1 MLLLSVQ
8 LFYSVRPVTRLSSQ
22 ISAPGF
28 RDIRD
33 TIIER
38 TIGNGFLIT
47 LFLPVAWLGL
57 LDGTGWTVLVPKQQT
72 WEPPLDNVL
81 ATQRRGA
88 SAMTPDTRAFS
99 SRSSTR
105 TPPAVVRPWRCCSCR
120 KPRNAE
126 QHQVDHSEKSHYS
139 GRSLCNPTRPPP
151 ARRRR
156 SISTSSLKQSSFLVG
171 GQDGLMGSSRIGF
184 WRSFML
190 ASLVGLLFLCQ
201 GVQAGVYE
209 NVFGVEEIL
218 PGELL
223 FDRSAPPSL
232 HMNLEQRDE
241 STYSYEPSTTTIRPS
256 STSGSASK
264 ASGTLAVA
272 TQTAMASLPRPFD
285 SSLGNNFTSTTCP
298 TFFNHFLNNQTFKD
312 CLPLSLLLQVSIFDP
327 GLSFSTA
334 SY

>member
-1 MLLLSVQ
+1 
-8 LFYSVRPVTRLSSQ
+8 
-22 ISAPGF
+22 
-28 RDIRD
+28 
-33 TIIER
+33 
-38 TIGNGFLIT
+38 
-47 LFLPVAWLGL
+47 
-57 LDGTGWTVLVPKQQT
+57 
-72 WEPPLDNVL
+72 
-81 ATQRRGA
+81 
-88 SAMTPDTRAFS
+88 MTPDTRAFS

-120 KPRNAE
+120 KLRNAE
-126 QHQVDHSEKSHYS
+126 QHHVDHSEKSHYS
-139 GRSLCNPTRPPP
+139 GRPLCNPTRPPP

-156 SISTSSLKQSSFLVG
+156 GISDSSKQSSSLVA

-184 WRSFML
+184 WRSSML
-190 ASLVGLLFLCQ
+190 ALLVGLLFLCQ

-232 HMNLEQRDE
+232 HMNLEQRDD

-298 TFFNHFLNNQTFKD
+298 SFFNHFLNNQTFKD
-312 CLPLSLLLQVSIFDP
+312 CLPLSLLLQVS
-327 GLSFSTA
+327 LSNPDHVLSTA
-334 SY
+334 TY